1 VSFAQSWESPI
12 RGSEQENGPQE
23 AQTGAPVAKLLW
35 AIFLCGC
42 FLCVFWGVCFCGA
55 LVCRE
60 DCGQTQTFRV
70 VVALAVVSNELFG
83 VIV

>member
-1 VSFAQSWESPI
+1 VGVF
-12 RGSEQENGPQE
+12 
-23 AQTGAPVAKLLW
+23 
-35 AIFLCGC
+35 
-42 FLCVFWGVCFCGA
+42 CVFSGVFVSVGL